1 MPKYNK
7 AQRELIQKLEQYETC
22 GIPLSIDGRAVS
34 PYEIAEIICV
44 CEENSYMADYVVDEN
59 GELVQICFDK
69 VLHY

>member
-1 MPKYNK
+1 MN
-7 AQRELIQKLEQYETC
+7 RHRN
-22 GIPLSIDGRAVS
+22 PLSIDGRTAS

-44 CEENSYMADYVVDEN
+44 CEESSYMADYVVDEN